1 MNKIKTKIKAL
12 PYSVIN
18 FLKNNLFPILRLGGV
33 GGVVLLIVFIYSI
46 WWFKILY
53 YKLALNIWSHKMES
67 LELSLKTGK
76 ANLEILKLKQEC
88 LKKQYVRLWENKK
101 VKVWYCR

>member
-1 MNKIKTKIKAL
+1 MYEIKTKIKAL
-12 PYSVIN
+12 PYSIIN

-33 GGVVLLIVFIYSI
+33 GGVILLIVFIYSI

-53 YKLALNIWSHKMES
+53 YKLAMNVWNHKIES
-67 LELSLKTGK
+67 LEMSLKTGK
-76 ANLEILKLKQEC
+76 INLELLE
-88 LKKQYVRLWENKK
+88 KKQKCLQKQYIRLWEDKK